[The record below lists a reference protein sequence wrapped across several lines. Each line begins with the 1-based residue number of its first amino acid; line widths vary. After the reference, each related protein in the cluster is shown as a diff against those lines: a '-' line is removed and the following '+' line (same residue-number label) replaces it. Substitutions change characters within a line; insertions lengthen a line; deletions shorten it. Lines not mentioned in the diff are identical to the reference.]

1 MNNRLKIIRTH
12 LNLSQEEFGSRI
24 GIKSRAHISSLES
37 GSRNITDR
45 IIKDLVSVYNVNEE
59 WLRTGEG
66 DMFLVSDSLKSSN
79 INKRIQMIRYEFGL
93 TQKEFG
99 DKIGLKPTAIGQM
112 ENADRNVTE
121 RTIILICSEF
131 NVNSDWLRTGE
142 GDMFLISDSVSLDS
156 HAISCGLS
164 SSDIN
169 VIKKFMSIYPS
180 IKDIL
185 LDITINED

>member
-66 DMFLVSDSLKSSN
+66 DMFL
-79 INKRIQMIRYEFGL
+79 
-93 TQKEFG
+93 
-99 DKIGLKPTAIGQM
+99 
-112 ENADRNVTE
+112 
-121 RTIILICSEF
+121 
-131 NVNSDWLRTGE
+131 
-142 GDMFLISDSVSLDS
+142 ISDSVSLDS

-185 LDITINED
+185 LDITRNED